1 MKIGPFTIT
10 RAGRK
15 TPERRDYTQDLFAM
29 RAGILQGGTVTQLSA
44 LGVSA
49 VWACVTVIQNNLAI
63 LPVEAKL
70 RGPKGSVRD
79 AVNHPLAKMFATD
92 PNAYQSWSVFIKQ
105 MVAHVLLWGN
115 AYAEVQRDS
124 RTGEALGLYPL
135 HPSEVS
141 VFLENGIKT
150 YRVRDQIF
158 ADHEIF
164 HLMGHSF
171 DGLRGLP
178 PLFLHRSSISTSINQ
193 NAFGEKFWQNGA
205 RPAGALIHPGTLT
218 DQARAALRS
227 EWRDKYGGSDNAGN
241 VLVLT
246 EGMKFDPL
254 TMPMEDAQFVETK
267 QLQVAEAARI
277 FGVPL
282 HKLAMMDGAKF
293 NNVEQQNIAFVND
306 TLLPLAVAFE
316 QEAARKLIAEI
327 ERTRVFVK
335 IDFDELLRGDIRTRM
350 AAYQIQR
357 QWGLRTINEIRARE
371 GDNPNDDERA
381 DSLFVGGN
389 AQNTTVT
396 DLTADQFDALQDD
409 GPDAD
414 VDPQND
420 DDKGTNNDSSKA

>member
-1 MKIGPFTIT
+1 MKIGPFIIA
-10 RAGRK
+10 RAGRS
-15 TPERRDYTQDLFAM
+15 TPERRDYTQDLLAM
-29 RAGILQGGTVTQLSA
+29 RAQVLQGGTVTQLSA

-49 VWACVTVIQNNLAI
+49 VWACVTVIQNNLSI
-63 LPVEAKL
+63 LPIEAKE
-70 RGPKGSVRD
+70 RGPDGSVRD
-79 AVNHPLAKMFATD
+79 ATGHPLAQMFATD
-92 PNAYQSWSVFIKQ
+92 PNNYQSWSVFIKL
-105 MVAHVLLWGN
+105 MVSHLLLWGN
-115 AYAEVQRDS
+115 FYAEVQRDR
-124 RTGEALGLYPL
+124 RTGEALGLYPV

-141 VFLENGIKT
+141 VYLENGVKT
-150 YRVRDQIF
+150 YRVRDQIM
-158 ADHEIF
+158 ADRDIF

-178 PLFLHRSSISTSINQ
+178 PLFLHRASISTSINQ

-205 RPAGALIHPGTLT
+205 RPAGALSHPSALT
-218 DQARAALRS
+218 DQARTALRT

-246 EGMKFDPL
+246 EGMRFDPI

-267 QLQVAEAARI
+267 HMQVAEAARI

-282 HKLAMMDGAKF
+282 NKLAALDGAKF

-306 TLLPLAVAFE
+306 TLLPIAVAFE
-316 QEAARKLIAEI
+316 QETGRKLIADT
-327 ERTRVFVK
+327 ERARLFVK

-371 GDNPNDDERA
+371 GDNPDDDERA

-389 AQNTTVT
+389 AQNTTT
-396 DLTADQFDALQDD
+396 TNLTADQFDQLQDD

-420 DDKGTNNDSSKA
+420 DDEGISNVANKA